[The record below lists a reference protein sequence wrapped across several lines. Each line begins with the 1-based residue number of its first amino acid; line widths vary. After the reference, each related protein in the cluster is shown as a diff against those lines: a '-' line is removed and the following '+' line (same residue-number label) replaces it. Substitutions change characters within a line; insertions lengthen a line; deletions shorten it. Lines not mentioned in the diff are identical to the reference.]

1 MFAEKKSGHFPSPPH
16 PLDLPSTQIHPQARK
31 KNARNDL
38 PIPDREKNKYKGSA
52 ESTIRI
58 VNACRCTY
66 VRHAD
71 PNTAFLLLPPLLLAC
86 IGREGGGI
94 WQQCHTSSYNT
105 YVRKSSVCINTHV
118 CQGCCSVSSP
128 RLLSSM
134 PRRQTNIIKKRR
146 RATTRWKNEE
156 VARRKDDKKR
166 KKRSLITLMALSLSL
181 SRSLTVSG
189 GTTSRCFLSTE
200 RKQIKLP
207 SATIL
212 LSTVV
217 V

>member
-1 MFAEKKSGHFPSPPH
+1 M
-16 PLDLPSTQIHPQARK
+16 
-31 KNARNDL
+31 
-38 PIPDREKNKYKGSA
+38 
-52 ESTIRI
+52 
-58 VNACRCTY
+58 NACPLRPLCCTY

-128 RLLSSM
+128 PLLSSSM
-134 PRRQTNIIKKRR
+134 PRRQTNIIKRRR
-146 RATTRWKNEE
+146 RATTRWKKNEE
-156 VARRKDDKKR
+156 VGRRKDDKKR